1 MLTILFVSEHH
12 PKASYML
19 GKECTSGSGVPHFS
33 KGEPSAPHFTIKWRG
48 VKVSVKVRWGL
59 FSPLRVKARL
69 DSGDFCSAG
78 TDFTPQSPILS
89 LPHVRE
95 PHCPLLSAPS
105 HQMKIV
111 LCPNFPWKPL
121 QKGTMLKTDQSCF
134 PPGWE
139 RLLGLR
145 TGSSPEVAS
154 TEGSGWVKN
163 ARL

>member
-1 MLTILFVSEHH
+1 
-12 PKASYML
+12 ML
-19 GKECTSGSGVPHFS
+19 GKQSTSGSGVPNFS
-33 KGEPSAPHFTIKWRG
+33 KGEPYTPHFTIKWRG

-59 FSPLRVKARL
+59 FSPLRVKARSA
-69 DSGDFCSAG
+69 SGDFGSAG

-89 LPHVRE
+89 LPHVHE

-105 HQMKIV
+105 HQVKIV

-121 QKGTMLKTDQSCF
+121 QEGTLLKTDQSGF
-134 PPGWE
+134 PSGWD

-145 TGSSPEVAS
+145 TGPSPVVAS
-154 TEGSGWVKN
+154 MEGPGWVKN